1 MNRATIYLDHNA
13 TTAPAPE
20 AVAAMLHA
28 LEVAWANP
36 SSTHEPGQQARR
48 LLADARDRVASF
60 LGCQPAE
67 LVFTSGATEANHSA
81 VLGALHAA
89 RGTRRERLVLSAVE
103 HPGLLALAARLEGEG
118 VPVTRLPVHADG
130 RLDLDAARAA
140 ITPDVALVSVMGANN
155 ETGVLMPTAELAEL
169 AHAAGTRLHV
179 DATQLAGKAALD
191 FAASGADLMSLSAHK
206 LHGPKGIG
214 ALVVRKGFALPP
226 LLCGRQERKRRG
238 GTENLPG
245 IAGFA
250 AACDRAA
257 ATRADDV
264 ARMAALRALLE
275 TGLAA
280 LPGVQIY
287 GARAPRIANTS
298 CLRFGML
305 DAELVLGRL
314 ERAGVVASSGAACS
328 AGGTLPSHVLLAM
341 GEPAEHA
348 RAALR
353 FSLGR
358 DSSEAEL
365 RHTVAVVH
373 ELIGPLLEPAAQAA

>member
-1 MNRATIYLDHNA
+1 MSVYLDHNA

-48 LLADARDRVASF
+48 LLADARARVAAF

-81 VLGALHAA
+81 VHAA
-89 RGTRRERLVLSAVE
+89 LAATRGTGRQRLVLSSVE
-103 HPGLLALAARLEGEG
+103 HPGLMALAARLEAEG
-118 VPVTRLPVHADG
+118 VPVTRLPVDADG
-130 RLDLDAARAA
+130 RVDLDAAREAIAA
-140 ITPDVALVSVMGANN
+140 DAALVSVMGANN
-155 ETGVLMPTAELAEL
+155 ETGVRMPVAELAEL
-169 AHAAGTRLHV
+169 AHAAGARLHV

-191 FAASGADLMSLSAHK
+191 FAALGADLLSVSAHK
-206 LHGPKGIG
+206 LHGPKGVG
-214 ALVVRKGFALPP
+214 ALVVRKGFALAP
-226 LLCGRQERKRRG
+226 LLPGRQERHRRG

-257 ATRADDV
+257 ATLADDLP
-264 ARMAALRALLE
+264 RIAALRDRLE
-275 TGLAA
+275 AGCAT
-280 LPGVQIY
+280 LPGVQVY
-287 GARAPRIANTS
+287 GRRAVRVVNTC
-298 CLRFGML
+298 CLRFGTL

-314 ERAGVVASSGAACS
+314 ERAGVVASSGAACA
-328 AGGTLPSHVLLAM
+328 AGGTQPSHVLLAM
-341 GEPAEHA
+341 GEPALHA

-358 DSSEAEL
+358 DSTEADVQQAL
-365 RHTVAVVH
+365 DAVH
-373 ELIGPLLEPAAQAA
+373 AAIAPLLQDAVAAACP